1 MATATAIQMRTDRR
15 LEEIEKQGAEIVAG
29 LRLLSE
35 QLTAIS
41 DKLSRLEEDAKKP
54 ATKKGAA

>member
-1 MATATAIQMRTDRR
+1 MRTDRR
-15 LEEIEKQGAEIVAG
+15 LEEMEKQGAEIVAG

-41 DKLSRLEEDAKKP
+41 EKLSRLEEDAKKP
-54 ATKKGAA
+54 AVTKKGAA